1 MKGAGSKNA
10 WALFLLILAGVVL
23 GGFIGTL
30 AKGCGLILA
39 ELWTILWNRR
49 ADRPGPGSVSH
60 NIWSVDKDNHGKYHW
75 RDSFHYHISFLIV
88 YRKVGP

>member
-30 AKGCGLILA
+30 AKGVPALSWLSYGQSFG
-39 ELWTILWNRR
+39 R